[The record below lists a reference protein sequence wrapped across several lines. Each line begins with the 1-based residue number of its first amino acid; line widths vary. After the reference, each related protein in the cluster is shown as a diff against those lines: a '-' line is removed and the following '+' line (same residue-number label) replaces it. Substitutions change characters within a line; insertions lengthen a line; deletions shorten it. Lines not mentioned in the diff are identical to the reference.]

1 MTLSMN
7 SVSMNTTM
15 NTIGQNAVTAGA
27 APTPDAGVP
36 ATDTLVA
43 GALPAAAAAAAVL
56 PFQQWI
62 GLAPALPDADAQAPA
77 DPPAAANDAE
87 APDTP
92 ETAEQPADAVLLGA
106 MSAPL
111 MPAGLPS
118 ALPAMMMA
126 MPGVK
131 TTTARDAGANAAAQ
145 AAPVI
150 GAVALA
156 PTSTVPASTPA
167 ANAAALTDIAPVAAA
182 RADAAP
188 LTQAQP
194 AAAATAAA
202 AKSNA
207 AAVPAAAV
215 SGDATSA
222 DSAAAD
228 VTPTGSTVG
237 VAASQPSAARGAD
250 SVALSGPPAAW
261 RQTLH
266 EALGE
271 RLQLQAGR
279 GIEQA
284 TIRLEPPMLGR
295 IDIAIRHSAGNLEV
309 HIAATNGEVLRQ
321 LNTVSDALRSD
332 LAGRQYSNVS
342 VSVSETPRAQAT
354 AQAGSQP
361 GQNGQPN
368 TDAQGRGR
376 QPGQEQRSPGLALN
390 DAGDAGSLFSMNGR
404 D

>member
-7 SVSMNTTM
+7 SVSINTTM
-15 NTIGQNAVTAGA
+15 NTIGQNAVVAGAGA
-27 APTPDAGVP
+27 APEAAVP
-36 ATDTLVA
+36 ATDPLLA
-43 GALPAAAAAAAVL
+43 GALPAAAAAAVL

-77 DPPAAANDAE
+77 DPPATANDAE

-131 TTTARDAGANAAAQ
+131 TTTSQDAGGNAAVQ
-145 AAPVI
+145 SAP
-150 GAVALA
+150 AVAAVL
-156 PTSTVPASTPA
+156 STPASTAQASAPA
-167 ANAAALTDIAPVAAA
+167 ANAPVPADIALAAA
-182 RADAAP
+182 TRPDAAP
-188 LTQAQP
+188 VTQAQP
-194 AAAATAAA
+194 AAAAPKNTAAA
-202 AKSNA
+202 AALPLDA
-207 AAVPAAAV
+207 AN
-215 SGDATSA
+215 A
-222 DSAAAD
+222 DSAAVD
-228 VTPTGSTVG
+228 VAPTSSTVS
-237 VAASQPSAARGAD
+237 VAAAQPTAARGAD

-309 HIAATNGEVLRQ
+309 HIAASNGEVLRQ

-342 VSVSETPRAQAT
+342 VSVSASASETPRTQAT
-354 AQAGSQP
+354 AQAGNQP
-361 GQNGQPN
+361 GNNGQPGA
-368 TDAQGRGR
+368 DAQGRGR

>member
-15 NTIGQNAVTAGA
+15 NTIGQNAVVAGA
-27 APTPDAGVP
+27 APDAGVP
-36 ATDTLVA
+36 AIDPLLA
-43 GALPAAAAAAAVL
+43 GALPAAAASAAVL

-62 GLAPALPDADAQAPA
+62 GVAPALPDAETQAPA
-77 DPPAAANDAE
+77 DPLPAANDGEMPE
-87 APDTP
+87 AS
-92 ETAEQPADAVLLGA
+92 ETAEQPADAVLLAA

-131 TTTARDAGANAAAQ
+131 TTATQDAAGNAAAPAAPAVAAVLSTPASSVPAGAPAPNAPAPADLALAAAARTD
-145 AAPVI
+145 AAPV
-150 GAVALA
+150 A
-156 PTSTVPASTPA
+156 
-167 ANAAALTDIAPVAAA
+167 
-182 RADAAP
+182 
-188 LTQAQP
+188 QAQP
-194 AAAATAAA
+194 AIAATRSVAAA
-202 AKSNA
+202 AALPLDA
-207 AAVPAAAV
+207 AN
-215 SGDATSA
+215 A

-228 VTPTGSTVG
+228 VAPTSSNSVG
-237 VAASQPSAARGAD
+237 VAASQPTAARGAD
-250 SVALSGPPAAW
+250 SVTLAGPPAAW

-309 HIAATNGEVLRQ
+309 HIAASNGEVLRQ

-354 AQAGSQP
+354 AQAGNQP
-361 GQNGQPN
+361 GNNGQPGA
-368 TDAQGRGR
+368 DAQGRGR
-376 QPGQEQRSPGLALN
+376 QSGQEQRSPGLALN